1 MKLRKGEA
9 MNHAAT
15 GRAQRKTVTIH
26 VNKKGEVQHAEPEYF
41 EISKSN
47 QEEVLWQSSDPDV
60 YFTVEFE
67 DGSPFYESQ
76 FSSDF
81 PASGLVRRD
90 ILPDLQRRYK
100 YTVRAGGA
108 VLDPGGVITK

>member
-1 MKLRKGEA
+1 

-26 VNKKGEVQHAEPEYF
+26 VNRDGEVQHAEPEYF

-47 QEEVLWQSSDPDV
+47 QEEIVWQVSDGKT

-67 DGSPFYESQ
+67 KESPFYESQ

-81 PASGLVRRD
+81 PASGLVRRSV
-90 ILPDLQRRYK
+90 LPDLGKRYK